1 MSPCPS
7 QRDAAIGWYLTPKPI
22 ERCEPAEISI
32 AKETCAARICEE
44 LKPSLALP
52 NDVLELGLEAL
63 PLEDLQKLAECAK
76 DALSR
81 RVPLGREYK
90 WVAPTPAPAPEWATP
105 TVMATP
111 STLQAVIEEP
121 ASEPVA
127 LHPKKWVDF
136 PLCEREEINHNTR
149 RLRFALPCPN
159 LGLPVGMHIFLRSKE
174 KIKNAEGD
182 EKLCMRAYT
191 PVGSGPGYVEFI
203 IKVYFANEHP
213 RFPAGGILTQ
223 YMERMKIG
231 DCLAFKGPLGEFA
244 FDAATPVMPVPR
256 DTPLSFQINGGA
268 PTSYRHL
275 GLIAG
280 GSGITPCL
288 QVANAILQ
296 LDREISISLVYANQ
310 SPADILCADMI
321 AAIEK
326 DPRVRVW
333 YTVDRPPADGEW
345 KYGVGFIDEA
355 MCRDKLPAPSDD
367 TYVFMCGPPPM
378 IKFACRPNLEK
389 LGHEESR
396 LLCF

>member
-1 MSPCPS
+1 MHRNSHLATRGTRETVSLTELKTVQALNRTLYSMSPCPS

-76 DALSR
+76 AAVSR

-191 PVGSGPGYVEFI
+191 RGV
-203 IKVYFANEHP
+203 
-213 RFPAGGILTQ
+213 AG
-223 YMERMKIG
+223 ERATHLNL
-231 DCLAFKGPLGEFA
+231 LA
-244 FDAATPVMPVPR
+244 
-256 DTPLSFQINGGA
+256 
-268 PTSYRHL
+268 
-275 GLIAG
+275 
-280 GSGITPCL
+280 
-288 QVANAILQ
+288 
-296 LDREISISLVYANQ
+296 
-310 SPADILCADMI
+310 
-321 AAIEK
+321 
-326 DPRVRVW
+326 
-333 YTVDRPPADGEW
+333 
-345 KYGVGFIDEA
+345 
-355 MCRDKLPAPSDD
+355 
-367 TYVFMCGPPPM
+367 
-378 IKFACRPNLEK
+378 
-389 LGHEESR
+389 
-396 LLCF
+396 